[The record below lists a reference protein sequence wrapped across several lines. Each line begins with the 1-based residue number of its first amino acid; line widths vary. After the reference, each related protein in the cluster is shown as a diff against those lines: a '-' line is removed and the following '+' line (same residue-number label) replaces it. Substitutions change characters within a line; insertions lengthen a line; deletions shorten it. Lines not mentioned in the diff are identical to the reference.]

1 MNKGQRKLLIGK
13 LPAAVA
19 LAAAAF
25 AFSAQAAEDYKT
37 VEAVSVTAEALKID
51 TSTEETPQTVNVIS
65 HEELDNKI
73 LRKVDDALRYTP
85 GFVNPY
91 GADYDSN
98 WIHMRGFEVTTLI
111 DGQTQYKE
119 GFFDTTVE
127 PFGLEAIEVISGPA
141 SSLYGDS
148 QPGGIVNL
156 VTKKPTKTPQHS
168 VTVTAGTQKFIQGG
182 LDISDFASEDGS
194 KRYRLVAMANRED
207 SFVDDVDGWRAYIA
221 PSFTIDISEK
231 TSLTLL
237 ASYLKDKKTPSN
249 AFMLA
254 FGTVVPRNGHMIPYG
269 TNYGDPEHDRYD
281 KDQVSF
287 GWEFKHVFNDNIE
300 YKQSFTA
307 KYTDLFLRSTAAYGS
322 SDVTADYSAPMVNPA
337 GLYRATLLND
347 GTEVS
352 FTFDNNLT
360 GKWYANDFDSI
371 VQVGFDYQH
380 HKNKWKGNGNGVAFK
395 DLADPFHPSHTGMPA
410 DDELLV
416 WNNDIKKQQLG
427 LYTQAQTT
435 WNETLLLK
443 GGLRYDFVKID
454 ATNENPDSLNA
465 NDSLDDGQLS
475 WNAGVMYF
483 GPLGVSPYVNY
494 SEAFYTNA
502 SMAQV
507 GGYLPK
513 TFQYRIYEPIKTKQ
527 IEAGVKFTP
536 DWLDGYVNLA
546 WFRLKQ
552 QNALAQ
558 AVLGGIPRQAQVAE
572 KESTGVEIQMQ
583 AALTKSLI
591 LNASYTYQEVTK
603 PWYQDIYKEWHD
615 EAELSPKH
623 LASAWVSY
631 NFADF
636 GLPQLTIGNGIRY
649 LGSTR
654 DTYTQ
659 FKVDSATLWDA
670 NVVYEFN
677 RNWKFV
683 GTASNITD
691 HRYVAGSDWQ
701 TAYYGEGRVVRG
713 SLSYNW

>member
-1 MNKGQRKLLIGK
+1 MIKNQKKLSLGK

-25 AFSAQAAEDYKT
+25 ALSAQAADDYKT

-51 TSTEETPQTVNVIS
+51 TSTEETPQTVSVIS

-98 WIHMRGFEVTTLI
+98 WIRMRGFPVTTLI
-111 DGQTQYKE
+111 DGQTQYQE
-119 GFFDTTVE
+119 GYFDTTVE
-127 PFGLEAIEVISGPA
+127 AFGLEAVEVVSGPA

-148 QPGGIVNL
+148 QPGGVVNL

-231 TSLTLL
+231 TSLTFL

-249 AFMLA
+249 AFMPA
-254 FGTVVPRNGHMIPYG
+254 YGIVVPRFGRIIPYG

-287 GWEFKHVFNDNIE
+287 GWEFKHAFNDNVE
-300 YKQSFTA
+300 YKQSFTG
-307 KYTDLFLRSTAAYGS
+307 KYTDLFMRSTAAYGS
-322 SDVTADYSAPMVNPA
+322 SDYQEDTYVPMPRPE
-337 GLYRATLLND
+337 GLSRSTLLND

-360 GKWYANDFDSI
+360 GKWYVNDFDSI

-380 HKNKWKGNGNGVAFK
+380 HKNKWNGNGLGTSEGYV
-395 DLADPFHPSHTGMPA
+395 DPFHPSHTGLLA
-410 DDELLV
+410 DDQIDL
-416 WNNDIKKQQLG
+416 WKNDIKKQQLG

-454 ATNENPDSLNA
+454 AVNEEPESKNT
-465 NDSLDDGQLS
+465 NDSMDKGHLS
-475 WNAGVMYF
+475 WNAGAMYF
-483 GPLGVSPYVNY
+483 GPFGLSPYVNY
-494 SEAFYTNA
+494 SEALYA
-502 SMAQV
+502 
-507 GGYLPK
+507 PH
-513 TFQYRIYEPIKTKQ
+513 
-527 IEAGVKFTP
+527 
-536 DWLDGYVNLA
+536 
-546 WFRLKQ
+546 WFR
-552 QNALAQ
+552 
-558 AVLGGIPRQAQVAE
+558 RD
-572 KESTGVEIQMQ
+572 
-583 AALTKSLI
+583 LT
-591 LNASYTYQEVTK
+591 
-603 PWYQDIYKEWHD
+603 P
-615 EAELSPKH
+615 
-623 LASAWVSY
+623 
-631 NFADF
+631 
-636 GLPQLTIGNGIRY
+636 
-649 LGSTR
+649 
-654 DTYTQ
+654 
-659 FKVDSATLWDA
+659 
-670 NVVYEFN
+670 
-677 RNWKFV
+677 
-683 GTASNITD
+683 
-691 HRYVAGSDWQ
+691 
-701 TAYYGEGRVVRG
+701 
-713 SLSYNW
+713 